1 MEAAVGSW
9 EGPDLTF
16 QPWPYLLTLRL
27 GMRLSGWLPQEGV
40 TGPAI
45 PWEMQDFPPTSWVPA
60 PLPLVTPEDWSPP
73 LTQSPGKAGLSS
85 AVQQLK
91 AEKSRVLCFPQG
103 LTSLFWASVLS
114 ALKWKGFRELLGSPE
129 VGTPPFH
136 CRGQGSIPGWGIKN
150 PRAMCCGQKWKK
162 KTTVVNK

>member
-73 LTQSPGKAGLSS
+73 LTQSPGKAGGCFSRRAELLPASRARLRAPRGSVMVLRRMNWFTQHRESS
-85 AVQQLK
+85 PLPCLRGHTHALGI
-91 AEKSRVLCFPQG
+91 SLPIPQPEG
-103 LTSLFWASVLS
+103 TGHPHDLLRASVWPLH
-114 ALKWKGFRELLGSPE
+114 WVWRPD
-129 VGTPPFH
+129 
-136 CRGQGSIPGWGIKN
+136 I
-150 PRAMCCGQKWKK
+150 
-162 KTTVVNK
+162 